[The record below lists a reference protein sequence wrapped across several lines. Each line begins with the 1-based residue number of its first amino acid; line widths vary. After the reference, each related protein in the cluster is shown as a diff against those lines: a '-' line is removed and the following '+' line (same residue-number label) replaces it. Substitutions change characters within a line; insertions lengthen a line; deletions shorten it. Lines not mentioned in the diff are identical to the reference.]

1 MFHRPFVKIEISEKT
16 GNYLICLIK
25 NDTFGSYVFKNNE
38 KYTTIMKC
46 KTRLI
51 ATVGG
56 FLLWLALPVFAQ
68 NNIEYQKD
76 SLRRAISHS
85 EGIDKLRSYTKL
97 YYLYMSEIADDRKMD
112 TLLTLFDETETEA
125 IRQGNI
131 KMQGMVYGNTI
142 ITFINRSEHD
152 EVIKRA
158 PRYLDF
164 YLKHELWNFYY
175 QIHMQLITAYNLKGD
190 YKQAAGEAEK
200 MYNRAGEKKDK
211 AGMATALYATAI
223 TYNLQKRWKEEEQCF
238 RECIGLLWETAGY
251 DNILTQSYAFLCISL
266 RTQGRY
272 DEILQLVPEYEK
284 AIARFEKASGRAQP
298 EARGN
303 LYVALMNTYI
313 DTKEYDKAETYLSK
327 VDNIVNNGI
336 STFELARAKALI
348 AQSQGDYQKALAAI
362 DTAMTAVEESE
373 TDLNAARKIKMEL
386 LARMGRIDEA
396 FGLLDVIIASND
408 SIQDVEVNAR
418 FDELRTRY
426 EVEKHIAGK
435 ERNFHYFLL
444 AIAMCLILAL
454 LLAGVFYY
462 NRIISV
468 KNRKLYERIKEQDHL
483 ADELARL
490 THNNETPASQET
502 TGVAVTASGML
513 AAGNEQYNLVTQLH
527 DYLLTEGNLF
537 SVDINREEI
546 ISALGTNKNALTEA
560 VRAATGKP
568 PMEYI
573 RALKVEEARKMID
586 NQPELTIE
594 TVAFNCGFNIPST
607 FYRLFRK
614 QYGISPAEY
623 RKMAKSTGSPH

>member
-1 MFHRPFVKIEISEKT
+1 
-16 GNYLICLIK
+16 
-25 NDTFGSYVFKNNE
+25 
-38 KYTTIMKC
+38 MKR

-51 ATVGG
+51 AAVGG
-56 FLLWLALPVFAQ
+56 FLLWFALPVSAQ
-68 NNIEYQKD
+68 NNLGHQKD

-112 TLLTLFDETETEA
+112 TLLTLFDETEAEA

-175 QIHMQLITAYNLKGD
+175 QIHMQLITAHNLKGD
-190 YKQAAGEAEK
+190 YKQAAEEAGK
-200 MYNRAGEKKDK
+200 MYNHAREKKDK

-223 TYNLQKRWKEEEQCF
+223 TYNLQKRWKEEEECF

-251 DNILTQSYAFLCISL
+251 DNILTQSYAFLCMSL
-266 RTQGRY
+266 RAQERY

-284 AIARFEKASGRAQP
+284 AIARFEKASGRVQP

-327 VDNIVNNGI
+327 IDKIVNNGI
-336 STFELARAKALI
+336 SKFELARAKALI
-348 AQSQGDYQKALAAI
+348 SQSQGNYRKALAAI

-373 TDLNAARKIKMEL
+373 TDLNAARKIKMEI

-444 AIAMCLILAL
+444 AIAVCLILAI

-468 KNRKLYERIKEQDHL
+468 KNRKLYEQIKEQDHL

-502 TGVAVTASGML
+502 TGATVTVSGMP
-513 AAGNEQYNLVTQLH
+513 AADNEQHNLVTQLH

-546 ISALGTNKNALTEA
+546 ISVLGTNKNALTEA
-560 VRAATGKP
+560 VRAVTGKT

-573 RALKVEEARKMID
+573 RILKVEEARKMID